1 MSDGWPCRK
10 CNAQNM
16 PEDRFCG
23 ECGAPDREP
32 ATDPNPSAHSTI
44 TGILPEM
51 KEKPAGALDGAALV
65 IMSGLVAAAVFG
77 AAYHFV
83 GRVFD
88 LLILFPIALGLAVGF
103 VIKMAALKGRCRN
116 GILLLAVAIV
126 SGVAAYGFRQTLD
139 TLKIRG
145 DLTQILKEKPG
156 ATVVPPSFED
166 VLRLRAEAGIGIG
179 RARSAKKNT
188 VTGAGFWIFMLFEAA
203 IVAGVA
209 AASVRQVS
217 LLAYCERCRGFVP
230 SVPIFR
236 VNGRDTGRLNSFIR
250 HQKWKEAQQISN
262 QASPTDTDRA
272 EASLLRCGGC
282 NGSSIRVD
290 LYEGKRSKKV
300 LHVALPPESLEALAK
315 SA

>member
-44 TGILPEM
+44 TGVLPEI
-51 KEKPAGALDGAALV
+51 KEKPAGALDGATLV
-65 IMSGLVAAAVFG
+65 ILSGLVAAAVFG

-88 LLILFPIALGLAVGF
+88 LLILFPIVLGLAVGF
-103 VIKMAALKGRCRN
+103 VIKMAALRGRCRN
-116 GILLLAVAIV
+116 AILLLAVALA

-139 TLKIRG
+139 TLQIRSELG
-145 DLTQILKEKPG
+145 KLLKEKSEV
-156 ATVVPPSFED
+156 AVVPSFMD
-166 VLRLRAEAGIGIG
+166 TLRLRAEIGIGIG

-236 VNGRDTGRLNSFIR
+236 VNGRDAGRLNSFIR
-250 HQKWKEAQQISN
+250 HQKWKEAQEISN
-262 QASPTDTDRA
+262 QASPSDTDRA

-300 LHVALPPESLEALAK
+300 MHVALPPESLEALAK

>member
-1 MSDGWPCRK
+1 MTDGWPCRK

-23 ECGAPDREP
+23 ECGAPDHEP
-32 ATDPNPSAHSTI
+32 AADPNPSAHSTI
-44 TGILPEM
+44 TGVLPEL
-51 KEKPAGALDGAALV
+51 KEKPAGALDGAPLV
-65 IMSGLVAAAVFG
+65 IMSGLVGAAILG

-88 LLILFPIALGLAVGF
+88 LLILFPIVLGLAVGF
-103 VIKMAALKGRCRN
+103 VIKMAALRGRCRN
-116 GILLLAVAIV
+116 AILLLAVALA
-126 SGVAAYGFRQTLD
+126 SGAAAYGFRQTLD
-139 TLKIRG
+139 TLQIRSE
-145 DLTQILKEKPG
+145 LRKLLKEKSEV
-156 ATVVPPSFED
+156 AVVPSFMD
-166 VLRLRAEAGIGIG
+166 TLRLRAEIGIGIG

-203 IVAGVA
+203 IVAGIA

-236 VNGRDTGRLNSFIR
+236 VNGRDAGRLNSFIR
-250 HQKWKEAQQISN
+250 HQKWKEAQEISN
-262 QASPTDTDRA
+262 QASPSDTDRA

-300 LHVALPPESLEALAK
+300 MHVALPPESLEALAK